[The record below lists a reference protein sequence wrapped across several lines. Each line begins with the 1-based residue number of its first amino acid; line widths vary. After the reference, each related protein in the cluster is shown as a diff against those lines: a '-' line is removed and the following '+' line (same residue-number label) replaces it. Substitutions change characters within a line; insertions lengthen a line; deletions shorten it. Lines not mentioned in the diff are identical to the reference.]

1 MPVIKRKEDMPSL
14 DGLMEGIV
22 REGEGRI
29 GMVLTH
35 VGVVRG
41 TSRNGA
47 RVKGVKVRVDE
58 TRLSEILAEARKKE
72 GIFYVE
78 AFLREGML
86 SVGEVLMILAVAGD
100 FRENVID
107 TLRATLDAIKAQVT
121 TKEELPEE

>member
-1 MPVIKRKEDMPSL
+1 MPVIKKKEEMPNL
-14 DGLMEGIV
+14 EELTAKII
-22 REGEGRI
+22 REDKGQI
-29 GMVLTH
+29 GMLLTH

>member
-1 MPVIKRKEDMPSL
+1 MPVIKKKEEMPNL
-14 DGLMEGIV
+14 EELTAAII
-22 REGEGRI
+22 REDKAQI
-29 GMVLTH
+29 GMLLTH